1 MRKDDET
8 TIAELTGIIQK
19 LALVVDREHYRKEQ
33 QYNIKNHL
41 FKFIVE
47 NGMFDK
53 LVIYEIEHYMKEPG
67 AYNDAISLLSESD
80 VMIANEMLS
89 NEKDEDDSFGM

>member
-1 MRKDDET
+1 MSDNEDL
-8 TIAELTGIIQK
+8 TIAELTGTIQR
-19 LALVVDREHYRKEQ
+19 LALVVDRESYQKEV

-53 LVIYEIEHYMKEPG
+53 LVIYEINNYLKEPG
-67 AYNDAISLLSESD
+67 AYNMAIELLGQED
-80 VMIANEMLS
+80 GLIADSMLS
-89 NEKDEDDSFGM
+89 NEKDEYDSFGT